1 MIYTNNPNIKHKAG
15 LRNFAE
21 EHVNILIAIKIV
33 ALRHTG

>member
-1 MIYTNNPNIKHKAG
+1 MIYTNNPSIKHKAG

-21 EHVNILIAIKIV
+21 ERVDILIALKIR